1 MTYKQTFWRLLTVMT
16 VMLLTMPATLRAQ
29 SFGGGSGTYTDPY
42 QIYNPSHFVEL
53 SDAVKAGNTFENV
66 YFKLTNSV
74 DFRLYGQIPPI
85 GGQYYYEGNATG
97 IRRFCGTFLGNNC
110 TLYNLTITEN
120 PDQCGLFGYLGYGGY
135 VGDLTIDGNSTIT
148 GIGNTGAIV
157 GSADNNTYIFNCT
170 VGENVVVK
178 VHPDAAGT
186 SYKPGSFGGIV
197 GSTGG
202 RVSGCVSRATVS
214 NSGIAKTT
222 ELGGIAGE
230 VCPSGKVEEN
240 YFLGT
245 VDGTNTV
252 GDIAGKNNGTVSR
265 NYYNTANRHGG
276 INGADTDGAKW
287 MGIVTMGEG
296 VSGSLPE
303 ATYTNGNKSYFAT
316 DKYMLLTLN
325 YSAPEGYCQQGD
337 QVSYKANDVAIGE
350 TERSG
355 NQYYEFTMPDED
367 VTISAVADLKRDIAY
382 SAWVKVNIPSLTY
395 TGEQLTPTVQVTDI
409 KDGAQQTLIE
419 GEHFSV
425 TWPEEII
432 QVGEYTATINGI
444 GDYAGTNT
452 VTFRVEPAD
461 AAVRIVTP
469 PTAISGLTYNG
480 QAQVLITAGEAEG
493 GVMLYRLENEEYST
507 ELPTAISAG
516 IYTIYYKA
524 HSDDN
529 HLDTSEQ
536 SLVAQIAPAT
546 GSWDGEGTAEVPYLI
561 KSVLDMNLIALKQ
574 NEMDYTGVYFRL
586 ENDLDYTDA
595 ELLPIGTLQRRF
607 NGNFNGNGH
616 TFTNLVINKPGET
629 NVAIFAIVGNNG
641 VISDLHLGEGCV
653 ITGGSCVGAFAG
665 LFSGTISNC
674 TTAPGVIVSSNHEV
688 GGIVGRCVGKIDHC
702 VNQASVITDNNEGN
716 TAGGIAGSAYS
727 TQSAASDISN
737 NLNLGNVEAVNMV
750 GGIVG
755 YNGNTYTNNYYA
767 GDCNVGGINGRDRD
781 NQAQRGYT
789 ITGGNDVVVEL
800 IDDATVGLTFN
811 GIVYAGAKQQVIL
824 KLSVSQNGAQHAPI
838 LRTGAQTSFIVSSGS
853 LVDNG
858 DGTWTLTMP
867 ETGEDVTISIDNTST
882 SITDIDADKPR
893 SSQRYD
899 LTGKPVGSSYRGIVI
914 EHSAEGRLQ
923 SKKIIVK

>member
-1 MTYKQTFWRLLTVMT
+1 MKHSQLIFLFTALIACLVQ
-16 VMLLTMPATLRAQ
+16 AQ
-29 SFGGGSGTYTDPY
+29 QFNRPIGQYPG
-42 QIYNPSHFVEL
+42 NPSEYYGPVIMN
-53 SDAVKAGNTFENV
+53 GQGRCTFEYLSKFHTV
-66 YFKLTNSV
+66 YQSSSW
-74 DFRLYGQIPPI
+74 D
-85 GGQYYYEGNATG
+85 
-97 IRRFCGTFLGNNC
+97 
-110 TLYNLTITEN
+110 YNLTS
-120 PDQCGLFGYLGYGGY
+120 QL
-135 VGDLTIDGNSTIT
+135 LTDGIIDEHDPAWLNVTTPEGPLPPHKREACIDGNEWTNNILMGGNTWLQYDWEGMAIDIDEVEMVCNMAYREDAPKGFKIRLFISKDGKKWKVADEWKGDSLPGEPSWQRAHSDPNKNSGDDLLPTRKITHTFHIKKNKKFSHMRLEMVTPAAAHWTIT
-148 GIGNTGAIV
+148 ELKMRKDGKRARKILPSEQFVSAWRSLGI
-157 GSADNNTYIFNCT
+157 
-170 VGENVVVK
+170 ENEWV
-178 VHPDAAGT
+178 
-186 SYKPGSFGGIV
+186 
-197 GSTGG
+197 
-202 RVSGCVSRATVS
+202 
-214 NSGIAKTT
+214 
-222 ELGGIAGE
+222 
-230 VCPSGKVEEN
+230 
-240 YFLGT
+240 T
-245 VDGTNTV
+245 VD
-252 GDIAGKNNGTVSR
+252 
-265 NYYNTANRHGG
+265 
-276 INGADTDGAKW
+276 
-287 MGIVTMGEG
+287 
-296 VSGSLPE
+296 L
-303 ATYTNGNKSYFAT
+303 
-316 DKYMLLTLN
+316 
-325 YSAPEGYCQQGD
+325 
-337 QVSYKANDVAIGE
+337 
-350 TERSG
+350 
-355 NQYYEFTMPDED
+355 
-367 VTISAVADLKRDIAY
+367 
-382 SAWVKVNIPSLTY
+382 
-395 TGEQLTPTVQVTDI
+395 
-409 KDGAQQTLIE
+409 GAQ
-419 GEHFSV
+419 
-425 TWPEEII
+425 
-432 QVGEYTATINGI
+432 ATINGI

-516 IYTIYYKA
+516 TYTVYYKA

-616 TFTNLVINKPGET
+616 TFTNLIINKPGET

-641 VISDLHLGEGCV
+641 VINDLHLGEGCV

-737 NLNLGNVEAVNMV
+737 NLNLGSVEAVNMV

-755 YNGNTYTNNYYA
+755 YNGTTYTNNYYA

-867 ETGEDVTISIDNTST
+867 ETGEDVTISIDDTST

-914 EHSAEGRLQ
+914 ERSAEGRLQ
-923 SKKIIVK
+923 CKKIIVK